1 MEMGFSNGK
10 MEVNTMD
17 NIKRVKNMEKEYT
30 KKPMEMFLKGF
41 LRMMYFKE
49 MVFIYIIMEIHMK
62 DIIKMDI
69 EKVKVFL
76 NGQMEI
82 NTMENGKGVKWT
94 VKER

>member
-30 KKPMEMFLKGF
+30 KKLTKMFLKGF

-49 MVFIYIIMEIHMK
+49 TVFIYIIMEIHMK
-62 DIIKMDI
+62 DITKMDI

-76 NGQMEI
+76 NVQMEI
-82 NTMENGKGVKWT
+82 NTMENG
-94 VKER
+94 